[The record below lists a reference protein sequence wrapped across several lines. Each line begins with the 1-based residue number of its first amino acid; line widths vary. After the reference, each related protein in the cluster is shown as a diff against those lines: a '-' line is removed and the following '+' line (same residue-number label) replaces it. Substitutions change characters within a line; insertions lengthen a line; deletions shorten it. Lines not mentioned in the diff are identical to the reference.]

1 MSSRDPQ
8 HTCPVLRQVTQPS
21 ALILGSISH
30 CTPDRYGTFKNTN
43 AVYTS
48 YTEEPKSISIYL
60 IPQSQITA
68 TPSVIKKFCRILRG
82 FPSKL
87 TLGWKVC
94 KAVSH
99 SVFMLLVPF
108 SGVHFTTSQSNST
121 S

>member
-1 MSSRDPQ
+1 MQDEK
-8 HTCPVLRQVTQPS
+8 HAMVNTVK
-21 ALILGSISH
+21 A
-30 CTPDRYGTFKNTN
+30 FKNTN

-99 SVFMLLVPF
+99 SVFKLLVPF
-108 SGVHFTTSQSNST
+108 SGVHFITGRSKTTS
-121 S
+121 